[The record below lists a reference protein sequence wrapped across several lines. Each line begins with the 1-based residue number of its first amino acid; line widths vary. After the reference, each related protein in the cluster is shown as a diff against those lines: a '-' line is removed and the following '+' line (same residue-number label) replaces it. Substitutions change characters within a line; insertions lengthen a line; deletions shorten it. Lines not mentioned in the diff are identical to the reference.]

1 MLIADIVVIELSVH
15 PIVCTVADVSVDEHR
30 GASLETAPMPVVAGP
45 RRWRNSVESLSH
57 SEYRRYALGLLSSST
72 GLWIA
77 RIATD
82 WLVLELTGSIA
93 LLGIVIAVQLA
104 PPMLLGALGG
114 VISDWMPARIAVVST
129 QLFFAGLYV
138 LLGIIVLQGDA
149 APFWVFVVSAG
160 VGIVSCLDGP
170 SRAVLTSQTVAVS
183 AFPNA
188 ISVNAV
194 IPQLGGIFGAMLA
207 GAAIAIFDIG
217 ITMIFA
223 AAGLAIGAIT
233 TALIRSQRLV
243 PRPAAS
249 SELKQRGQIR
259 EAIRYVR
266 RKPAIMLSILMLGV
280 LSLSGLSASV
290 LLAWM
295 ADTKFES
302 GATGYSLY
310 TTAASVGA
318 LIGGLLSTSR
328 RKFTVRGNAVAL
340 AVSAVPWLICGLTP
354 WSGVFL
360 VAIASAS
367 TARLIF
373 LIGNDT
379 LTQLST
385 NLGIRGRVV
394 ALYLMVATAGQVIA
408 SVLLGWIVT
417 VWGGDVAF
425 LLTGAFTLV
434 TAVAVY
440 ALAPWAEKSALT
452 RS

>member
-1 MLIADIVVIELSVH
+1 
-15 PIVCTVADVSVDEHR
+15 
-30 GASLETAPMPVVAGP
+30 MPVVGGP
-45 RRWRNSVESLSH
+45 RRWQDAIESLGH
-57 SEYRRYALGLLSSST
+57 SEYRRYAVGLLASSS

-82 WLVLELTGSIA
+82 WLVLELTDSLV

-114 VISDWMPARIAVVST
+114 VMSDWMPARSAVVST
-129 QLFFAGLYV
+129 QLLFAGLYV
-138 LLGIIVLQGDA
+138 LLGIVVLQGEV
-149 APFWVFVVSAG
+149 APAWVFVVSAG

-170 SRAVLTSQTVAVS
+170 SRAVLTSQTVTLR

-194 IPQLGGIFGAMLA
+194 IPQVGGIVGAMLA
-207 GAAIAIFDIG
+207 GIAITAFDIG
-217 ITMIFA
+217 VTMIIA
-223 AAGLAIGAIT
+223 AAGLTIGAIAT
-233 TALIRSQRLV
+233 FLIRARLLA
-243 PRPAAS
+243 PRPAVVGPRN
-249 SELKQRGQIR
+249 QPGQVV
-259 EAIRYVR
+259 EAIRYVL
-266 RKPAIMLSILMLGV
+266 RKPGILLSILMLGV

-302 GATGYSLY
+302 GAAGYSLY

-318 LIGGLLSTSR
+318 LVGGLLSTSR
-328 RKFTVRGNAVAL
+328 RTFTVRGNAIAL
-340 AVSAVPWLICGLTP
+340 AISAVPWLLCGLMA
-354 WSGVFL
+354 WSGVFM
-360 VAIASAS
+360 VAVATASL
-367 TARLIF
+367 ARLIF

-385 NLGIRGRVV
+385 NLRIRGRVV
-394 ALYLMVATAGQVIA
+394 SLYLMVATAGQMIA

-425 LLTGAFTLV
+425 LLTGGFILV
-434 TAVAVY
+434 TAVFVY
-440 ALAPWAEKSALT
+440 LLAPRAERAK
-452 RS
+452 